1 MNREYHKWYSERLGR
16 EMELLVFGYAGA
28 RMLVFPTSQGR
39 YYEYEDRG
47 MIANLAH
54 QIERGIL
61 QVYCVDSVDAESFYN
76 WHADP
81 AWRIQRHIQYES
93 YLLEEVLP
101 LSRAKN
107 ANPFMI
113 AHGCS
118 FGAYHAMNIA
128 LRHPWHFGRVL
139 AFSGKYDMSS
149 FFGGYYDDAIYR
161 NTPSHYVGG
170 LDNHEH
176 LEAIRRMD
184 IVMAVGRDDPNIE
197 NNRQFSGA
205 LWGKNIWHAFR
216 EWDGWSHDWQY
227 WMKMTRQYISGHD

>member
-16 EMELLVFGYAGA
+16 EMELLVFGHAGA

-47 MIANLAH
+47 MIANLAD
-54 QIERGIL
+54 QIERGTL

-76 WHADP
+76 WHAHP
-81 AWRIQRHIQYES
+81 SWRIQRHIQYES
-93 YLLEEVLP
+93 YLIHEVLP
-101 LSRAKN
+101 LTRAKN
-107 ANPFMI
+107 DNPFMI

-149 FFGGYYDDAIYR
+149 FFGGYYDDAIYH
-161 NTPSHYVGG
+161 NTPSHFVAG
-170 LDNHEH
+170 LNNPDQ
-176 LEAIRRMD
+176 LDAIRRMD
-184 IVMAVGRDDPNIE
+184 ITLAVGHDDPNIE